1 VHAHRTVPGRKSLN
15 SYLPFPVPES
25 AILLSVALGAIAGL
39 FFFFHGF
46 SVLQNRRNVSGRI
59 PPRPALQTT
68 TITTTTTFT
77 TKGGNTLTRDS
88 QTEVIQLSPADGLHN
103 GSVSMSQ
110 QGKIAAAL
118 LKAGIPSPATW
129 PVDRAQ
135 TGVRVAD
142 PPSGEKVQTPNAE
155 VARVL
160 QQGAAAPA
168 FRLPE
173 LNQNA
178 PRSGSNWKATLMI
191 WGGPILTLAC
201 IYTLAAHL
209 GWL

>member
-1 VHAHRTVPGRKSLN
+1 VN
-15 SYLPFPVPES
+15 SYLPFPPSES
-25 AILLSVALGAIAGL
+25 GILMISVALGAIVGL

-46 SVLQNRRNVSGRI
+46 SLLQSQRHALGRG
-59 PPRPALQTT
+59 PSKGLAQTTT

-77 TKGGNTLTRDS
+77 TKGGDTLKRDPKA
-88 QTEVIQLSPADGLHN
+88 EVIHLSPADSQQN

>member
-1 VHAHRTVPGRKSLN
+1 MHAHRTVPGRKSLN

-118 LKAGIPSPATW
+118 LKAGIPNPAILSNDT
-129 PVDRAQ
+129 PC
-135 TGVRVAD
+135 GVRVTAN
-142 PPSGEKVQTPNAE
+142 EKPVSTQTPNAE
-155 VARVL
+155 VSRAV
-160 QQGAAAPA
+160 QQRATASAFHLPA
-168 FRLPE
+168 LD
-173 LNQNA
+173 QNA
-178 PRSGSNWKATLMI
+178 ARNRSDWKATLMI

-201 IYTLAAHL
+201 IYTLVAHL

>member
-1 VHAHRTVPGRKSLN
+1 VNT
-15 SYLPFPVPES
+15 YLPFPPSES
-25 AILLSVALGAIAGL
+25 GILMIPVALGAIAGL

-46 SVLQNRRNVSGRI
+46 SLLQSRRQVTGHSASKEAGQ
-59 PPRPALQTT
+59 AA

-77 TKGGNTLTRDS
+77 TKGGDTPKRDS
-88 QTEVIQLSPADGLHN
+88 QAEVILLSPADSQQI
-103 GSVSMSQ
+103 GSVSMTQ

-118 LKAGIPSPATW
+118 LKAGVPNPATW

-142 PPSGEKVQTPNAE
+142 PPASERAQTPNAE
-155 VARVL
+155 VSRVL

-168 FRLPE
+168 FRLPA
-173 LNQNA
+173 LNQNS
-178 PRSGSNWKATLMI
+178 PRDGSNLKATLMI
-191 WGGPILTLAC
+191 WGGPMLTLAC